1 MGYLKHLFRHKNE
14 QEVQEVVQDNKQQEH
29 LNQSKIYLDA
39 DMADDIVNILNNI
52 NKQQ

>member
-1 MGYLKHLFRHKNE
+1 MGFLKHIFRRKNK
-14 QEVQEVVQDNKQQEH
+14 QQLQEVVQDNKQEQ
-29 LNQSKIYLDA
+29 LNQSKIYLDE

>member
-1 MGYLKHLFRHKNE
+1 MGFLKHLFRHKNK
-14 QEVQEVVQDNKQQEH
+14 QEVQEVVQDNKQPEH